1 MMRTLLI
8 RGARVFTPRDL
19 GVHDV
24 LVIGDRIAAVERDL
38 VLSHDAEVIDGS
50 GRHLLPGLIDNHMHT
65 IGGGGEGGPAT
76 RGDRLHAPT
85 LIACGITCAVGVLG
99 IDGMS
104 RRLEDLYA
112 HTLALRAEGVGAY
125 MLTGSYDVP
134 PPTLTGSVRRDVF
147 LVEPVIGVGEIAV
160 GDHRGSFPSAREVAR
175 IGAEAI
181 AGGRL
186 AGKRGYVNL
195 HVGDVPGTLSML
207 AEMLA
212 MSGLPSDGFLV
223 THLQRSQR
231 LLTEAID
238 FARLG
243 GYIDLTTSGTPEEG
257 FTQAVRIVDA
267 VAALRDGRVPA
278 ERITISSDG
287 GGMSAIRDGAGQ
299 VREHRQCLP
308 SGLLRELRALAD
320 GPLGVAGAAALF
332 TANVADAL
340 GFERQRGR
348 IGPGLIAD
356 LLVLDS
362 NLGLTGVIAGGRFWE
377 ASGGGGPVWRPRD

>member
-1 MMRTLLI
+1 M
-8 RGARVFTPRDL
+8 A
-19 GVHDV
+19 
-24 LVIGDRIAAVERDL
+24 E
-38 VLSHDAEVIDGS
+38 DAEVIDAA

-65 IGGGGEGGPAT
+65 IGGGGEGGPVT
-76 RGDRLHAPT
+76 RGDRLHAPV
-85 LIACGITCAVGVLG
+85 LIGCGITCAVGVLG

-147 LVEPVIGVGEIAV
+147 LVEPVIGAGEIAV

-195 HVGDVPGTLSML
+195 HVGDVPGALPML
-207 AEMLA
+207 AEMLT
-212 MSGLPSDGFLV
+212 MSGLPPDGFLV

-231 LLTEAID
+231 LVTEAID

-257 FTQAVRIVDA
+257 FRRALRIVDA
-267 VAALRDGRVPA
+267 VAALRDGGVPA
-278 ERITISSDG
+278 ARITISSDG
-287 GGMSAIRDGAGQ
+287 GGMSAIRDGAGE
-299 VREHRQCLP
+299 VVEHRQCLP
-308 SGLLRELRALAD
+308 SGLLRELRALAN
-320 GPLGVAGAAALF
+320 GPLGVAGAPALF

-340 GFERQRGR
+340 GFERRRGR
-348 IGPGLIAD
+348 IGAGLLAD
-356 LLVLDS
+356 LLLLDGD
-362 NLGLTGVIAGGRFWE
+362 LGLTGVIARGRPWE
-377 ASGGGGPVWRPRD
+377 ASGGAGAAWRARD